1 MTIPGVPTVM
11 FSRLLIVVCFTFAA
25 NVCYATALEPQTR
38 HDPAV
43 LLGTDAAGVNYRV
56 EGPVMG
62 DGFLRNYRLHTAYGD
77 FQVRGDGLLKIRLS
91 ELRALAA
98 LKQFNGLETYGAGFS
113 RAVAAPFE
121 FVGGLVT
128 KPVETLDET
137 ATGINE
143 WFDRIGAGINNPD
156 SNPDGTIASALGVSK
171 VKRQLAFDLGV
182 DPYTD
187 FPPLAKRLND
197 LGQAGAA
204 GEITV
209 AAALTQ
215 VPGAAGM
222 AASGVSTA
230 GNVRA
235 LVRDKTAAQLQE
247 MNQAKLK
254 KLGIS
259 DKTTRSFLGNRV
271 YTPTDQTAIATS
283 LSFLAGIH
291 GLDAFVARLA
301 QAPTRDVA
309 IFQRRR
315 VDQLVAYHKSITPLR
330 SFVMLKG
337 FPFNRTATGR
347 VVGIFP
353 LDEFAWTETSAQL
366 IRSVTEDLRRQ
377 DQMDGAEFRVTGTIT
392 PAARQNLA
400 VYGWRS
406 VDRVRY

>member
-1 MTIPGVPTVM
+1 M
-11 FSRLLIVVCFTFAA
+11 FSRVLLFFPFMIAASVCH
-25 NVCYATALEPQTR
+25 ATAIEPQTR
-38 HDPAV
+38 HDPAA
-43 LLGTDAAGVNYRV
+43 LLGAEVAGVNYRV
-56 EGPVMG
+56 EGPVTG

-77 FQVRGDGLLKIRLS
+77 FQVRGDSLLKIRLS
-91 ELRALAA
+91 ELAALAA
-98 LKQFNGLETYGAGFS
+98 LKKFNGLETYGAGLS
-113 RAVAAPFE
+113 RAVKAPFE
-121 FVGGLVT
+121 FVGGMVT

-156 SNPDGTIASALGVSK
+156 SNPDGTIASALGVSQ
-171 VKRQLAFDLGV
+171 VKRQLAYKLGV

-209 AAALTQ
+209 AAALTA

-230 GNVRA
+230 GNVRT
-235 LVRDKTAAQLQE
+235 LVRDKTAAQLQDLNRE
-247 MNQAKLK
+247 NLK
-254 KLGIS
+254 GLGIK
-259 DKTTRSFLGNRV
+259 DATTKSFLGNRV
-271 YTPTDQTAIATS
+271 YTPTDQTAMVTS
-283 LSFLAGIH
+283 LGYLADVR

-315 VDQLVAYHKSITPLR
+315 VEHLVAYHKSISPLH
-330 SFVMLKG
+330 SFILLKG
-337 FPFNRTATGR
+337 FPFNRTKDGR
-347 VVGIFP
+347 VIGIFP
-353 LDEFAWTETSAQL
+353 LDEFAWTDRSAQL
-366 IRSVTEDLRRQ
+366 IRSVTEDLQRQ
-377 DQMDGAEFRVTGTIT
+377 NQMGGAEFRVTGSIT

-400 VYGWRS
+400 VYGWQS